1 MNADINP
8 LNSIREALYN
18 LVNAPI
24 HSVTTPDS
32 ATRTGALEQIDSI
45 MRMIVDYGETE
56 HDRGSAMG
64 EMMGE
69 NELAEHIMTDFEE
82 WMDLLIRFIDYL
94 IENNPESKPTLTLVK
109 YRVEYAKYQMVE
121 KWV

>member
-69 NELAEHIMTDFEE
+69 NEVVREIMDDFEE
-82 WMDLLIRFIDYL
+82 WMDVLIKFIDNA
-94 IENNPESKPTLTLVK
+94 IENNPESKPALAVVK
-109 YRVEYAKYQMVE
+109 HRVEYARYQMVE